1 MPMALMGLT
10 DLPRT
15 ESAPALLEGCA
26 RRFFGCRPVAFRK
39 RFRRSPA
46 ISGNKRPRAL
56 RGNLGGTA
64 EQSSSHVLV
73 GLKAFFV
80 AARRFLSII

>member
-10 DLPRT
+10 VLPRT
-15 ESAPALLEGCA
+15 ESAPVLLEGCA

>member
-15 ESAPALLEGCA
+15 ESAPVLLEGCA

-56 RGNLGGTA
+56 HGNLGGTA
-64 EQSSSHVLV
+64 EQSSSH
-73 GLKAFFV
+73 
-80 AARRFLSII
+80 I